1 MITHAGKKVVVEID
15 LDAETAA
22 DDAGHWLGHA
32 ATIFDAISAGISS
45 GHLSANDAFL
55 ISLSEVC
62 ARAFRSVADDEGE
75 RLQGVAMAIRDDRAR
90 AMRCRK
96 EDNSILHE
104 DADAAQAK
112 GDLQRASYLRAIAR
126 GEIDPLEPD
135 GVPKWRKPAD
145 ERKEASA

>member
-62 ARAFRSVADDEGE
+62 ARAFRSVADDEGA

-90 AMRCRK
+90 GAESAGTRFHPVRRCRRGAG
-96 EDNSILHE
+96 EGRPSAGNLP
-104 DADAAQAK
+104 ARRC
-112 GDLQRASYLRAIAR
+112 QRR
-126 GEIDPLEPD
+126 D
-135 GVPKWRKPAD
+135 
-145 ERKEASA
+145 